1 MSTTTLL
8 RLPDLQG
15 QSFDV
20 YFRYDEFGADTH
32 SPPHAWGQLNYAAH
46 GVMQLEIDGQ
56 RFLSPPQYAVWIPPE
71 RVHSCYNS
79 QAIVYRSLYLSAEL
93 SRRLPATPCT
103 LAISAILKAI
113 LSDFAERGVNLPT
126 SAQDHAWPGSSWT
139 SWNAPSPRRLP
150 ALRPY
155 PGAARGARRTAGR
168 AGRQPLAGAMG
179 AAGAQHR
186 ANPGPALPART
197 GHDLWRMAPT
207 PALPRGHRGAGSRQG
222 IQQIAFDSSPSAF
235 ISMFRRLAGTTPEQY
250 RLASRA
256 DMPML

>member
-1 MSTTTLL
+1 MDTTGAGAQLL
-8 RLPDLQG
+8 QQPGHRLPLAVPLRRTVTTPAGDTLHPGDQRDPQGDPLGLRRARGQPADL
-15 QSFDV
+15 
-20 YFRYDEFGADTH
+20 GAG
-32 SPPHAWGQLNYAAH
+32 PAPGPGRH
-46 GVMQLEIDGQ
+46 G
-56 RFLSPPQYAVWIPPE
+56 
-71 RVHSCYNS
+71 
-79 QAIVYRSLYLSAEL
+79 
-93 SRRLPATPCT
+93 PAGMRP
-103 LAISAILKAI
+103 A
-113 LSDFAERGVNLPT
+113 
-126 SAQDHAWPGSSWT
+126 
-139 SWNAPSPRRLP
+139 PRRLP

-197 GHDLWRMAPT
+197 GHDLRRMAPT

-222 IQQIAFDSSPSAF
+222 IQQIAFDLGYSSPSAF

-256 DMPML
+256 QDMPML

>member
-1 MSTTTLL
+1 MDTTGAGAQLL
-8 RLPDLQG
+8 QQPGHRLPLAVPLRRTVTTPAGDTLHPGDQRDPQGDPLGLRRARGQPADL
-15 QSFDV
+15 
-20 YFRYDEFGADTH
+20 GAG
-32 SPPHAWGQLNYAAH
+32 PAPGPGRH
-46 GVMQLEIDGQ
+46 G
-56 RFLSPPQYAVWIPPE
+56 
-71 RVHSCYNS
+71 
-79 QAIVYRSLYLSAEL
+79 
-93 SRRLPATPCT
+93 PAGMRP
-103 LAISAILKAI
+103 A
-113 LSDFAERGVNLPT
+113 
-126 SAQDHAWPGSSWT
+126 
-139 SWNAPSPRRLP
+139 PRRLP

-168 AGRQPLAGAMG
+168 AGRQPLAGAVG

-222 IQQIAFDSSPSAF
+222 DPADRLRPRLQQPSAF

-256 DMPML
+256 QDMPML